1 MRGSLKQRS
10 KGSWSIRID
19 LGDVTDPVT
28 GLQKRKQKCSTFRG
42 TRKQAEDHLAD
53 LLKVVKDG
61 DYVDTST
68 LTLGGWLTEWL
79 KASKKKFRP
88 STYERY
94 RGIIDNDLAP
104 SAIGKMLLQQVR
116 PTHLEQYYA
125 GAAQAATT
133 LTLHHTILFQALRK
147 ATKDRHLARNPA
159 IDLDHKPRR
168 PRQKRAEDAMQ
179 HCWTAID
186 ARAFLLAA
194 LAAGPRQAAFYALA
208 LDSGARK
215 GELCG
220 LKWANLDLDAGKLR
234 IVEQLLKPGPDPV
247 FGPTKTGLPRTVS
260 LGAETVVLLRAH
272 RQQQRELLMRNRTTY
287 RDFDLVFAKE
297 YPDLQRHGE
306 MLGYPLQINNLGQR
320 EYAKLIKAAGVRRI
334 KFHGLRH
341 TCATLLLQARTPVHV
356 VSERLGHSKVSMTME
371 IYAHVLP
378 DMQTEAA
385 SILGAIL
392 HG

>member
-1 MRGSLKQRS
+1 
-10 KGSWSIRID
+10 
-19 LGDVTDPVT
+19 
-28 GLQKRKQKCSTFRG
+28 
-42 TRKQAEDHLAD
+42 
-53 LLKVVKDG
+53 
-61 DYVDTST
+61 
-68 LTLGGWLTEWL
+68 
-79 KASKKKFRP
+79 
-88 STYERY
+88 
-94 RGIIDNDLAP
+94 
-104 SAIGKMLLQQVR
+104 
-116 PTHLEQYYA
+116 
-125 GAAQAATT
+125 
-133 LTLHHTILFQALRK
+133 
-147 ATKDRHLARNPA
+147 
-159 IDLDHKPRR
+159 
-168 PRQKRAEDAMQ
+168 
-179 HCWTAID
+179 
-186 ARAFLLAA
+186 
-194 LAAGPRQAAFYALA
+194 
-208 LDSGARK
+208 
-215 GELCG
+215 LCG